1 MFITVTVVAQDP
13 ANFSGEKILNT
24 RLIRDIK
31 PCDPKSNKGAVTL
44 IMFDDFTY
52 CYISDTYDEIYRK
65 LFELKL
71 ISSRV

>member
-24 RLIRDIK
+24 HWIRDIK
-31 PCDPKSNKGAVTL
+31 PCDPNSKKGAVTAIL
-44 IMFDDFTY
+44 FDDFTY
-52 CYISDTYDEIYRK
+52 YYISETYDEVYRK

-71 ISSRV
+71 ISSL